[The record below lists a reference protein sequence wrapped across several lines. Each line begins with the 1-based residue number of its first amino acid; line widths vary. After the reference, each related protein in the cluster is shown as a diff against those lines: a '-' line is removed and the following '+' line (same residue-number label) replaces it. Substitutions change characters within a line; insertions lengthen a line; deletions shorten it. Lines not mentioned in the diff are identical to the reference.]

1 MSNIRSGQE
10 PITAPGSQRK
20 DTSLPPPC
28 SDAMAPELHQQQQQ
42 RDVDAVCHSTVT
54 VSPIGTAA
62 PTPGDAANSPPDARV
77 DYSFPSCEYTDA
89 MHAASAAVRSDDAA
103 HQTAPTKERG
113 ALSDDAVHKAMLIA
127 QTCISSHSIQ
137 FLEANLARWCR
148 HGLWHNSSPLNKTAS
163 LSGYEKLQRAYSFV
177 YRLDTRM
184 SEDAIRSRMAMVTLH
199 LEYEN
204 AFLKWNTK
212 RSRPNRPSTSVGRG
226 HTSSIIDTI
235 LESVH
240 VDWSCYQPREK
251 AALRT
256 KFHEWKRFGKRW
268 WLLASILGPSIMLLA
283 SARFAGMV

>member
-1 MSNIRSGQE
+1 MS
-10 PITAPGSQRK
+10 A
-20 DTSLPPPC
+20 
-28 SDAMAPELHQQQQQ
+28 ELQQQQQ
-42 RDVDAVCHSTVT
+42 KQQRGVDAVCQSTVT
-54 VSPIGTAA
+54 VSPIVTAA
-62 PTPGDAANSPPDARV
+62 STPTDATNNSPDARV
-77 DYSFPSCEYTDA
+77 SHSATGCEYTDE
-89 MHAASAAVRSDDAA
+89 MHATSFAVTSDDAA
-103 HQTAPTKERG
+103 RHSAPIKERG
-113 ALSDDAVHKAMLIA
+113 ALSDDAMHKAMLIA

-137 FLEANLARWCR
+137 FLEANLVRWCR
-148 HGLWHNSSPLNKTAS
+148 HGLWHNSSLLNMTAS

-212 RSRPNRPSTSVGRG
+212 RCRPNRPSTSVGRG
-226 HTSSIIDTI
+226 HTSSIIDNI

-240 VDWSCYQPREK
+240 VGWRCCQPREK